1 MALAFCVI
9 LLGHL
14 IGDFYA
20 QSDHQAK
27 EKVACRKACAAHCLS
42 YALWMAASSAFLV
55 VSGAGVLHAVG
66 VFVALGAS
74 HAIVDAFLK
83 PLLGKIADEELVVF
97 VLGQTVHLA
106 FVIACACCIAPEI
119 KVMHVS
125 EPTVIALLLV
135 ALLCGKPM
143 SVVVKLVLKKA
154 RGAEVLAEN
163 PGNACKT
170 QESDGGGSVIGIL
183 ERLIVALLTYL
194 SQYEAIAFVITA
206 KSIARF
212 KKLEDQGFAET
223 YLIGTLTS
231 VLLAMLVALGIKA
244 LLL

>member
-1 MALAFCVI
+1 
-9 LLGHL
+9 
-14 IGDFYA
+14 
-20 QSDHQAK
+20 
-27 EKVACRKACAAHCLS
+27 
-42 YALWMAASSAFLV
+42 MAASSAFLV
-55 VSGAGVLHAVG
+55 ASGAGVLHAVG

-83 PLLGKIADEELVVF
+83 PLLRKIADEELVVF
-97 VLGQTVHLA
+97 VLDQTAHLA
-106 FVIACACCIAPEI
+106 FVMACACCIAPEI

-154 RGAEVLAEN
+154 RGVEVLAEN
-163 PGNACKT
+163 PGNACET
-170 QESDGGGSVIGIL
+170 QESDGGGSAIGIL

-194 SQYEAIAFVITA
+194 GQYEAIAFVITA

-231 VLLAMLVALGIKA
+231 VLLAMLATLGIKA